1 MRSPPETVGLELVWS
16 QIQGISELTF
26 GTSLEGLPE
35 DLLQKGWDTSGSTA
49 KAEVSGLMTWHIGEY
64 DPSQAPWCMILVAR
78 PKLNRAVAL
87 STRHGAVSRSV
98 AGITVD
104 ESATWA
110 WVGLYKMGS
119 WIDPRAPKRGKGW
132 QCPGVSSS
140 ILPHFLWA
148 TVVPARI
155 YEPIALTVH
164 GLQSSNVLW
173 LSILG
178 TGGEFNAVT

>member
-1 MRSPPETVGLELVWS
+1 MGSPPETAGLELGWS

-26 GTSLEGLPE
+26 GTSLEDLPE

-49 KAEVSGLMTWHIGEY
+49 KAEVCGLMTWHIGEY
-64 DPSQAPWCMILVAR
+64 DSSQAPWCMILVAR

-110 WVGLYKMGS
+110 WVGLYKMSS
-119 WIDPRAPKRGKGW
+119 WIFDFTGFSRRLTWIPKFQQQNFCLWMADKILLLRGDISKGI
-132 QCPGVSSS
+132 P
-140 ILPHFLWA
+140 FLASYW
-148 TVVPARI
+148 
-155 YEPIALTVH
+155 H
-164 GLQSSNVLW
+164 HS
-173 LSILG
+173 
-178 TGGEFNAVT
+178 